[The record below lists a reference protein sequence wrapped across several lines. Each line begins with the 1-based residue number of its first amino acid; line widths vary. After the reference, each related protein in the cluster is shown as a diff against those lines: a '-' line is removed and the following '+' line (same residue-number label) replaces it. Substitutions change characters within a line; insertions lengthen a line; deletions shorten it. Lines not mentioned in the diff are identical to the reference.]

1 MIQLSSHQER
11 ENKRVFNNNISSTE
25 LISHK
30 AKRMELGERCR
41 VIFEKIR
48 PQLIKDYKN
57 WFIAIEAENETY
69 LIASQLEELIE
80 KIKEKYPD
88 NKIKMTIFQLNHLG
102 TCGKI

>member
-1 MIQLSSHQER
+1 MIQLSSHKQR
-11 ENKRVFNNNISSTE
+11 ENKKVLNKKIPSVE

-30 AKRMELGERCR
+30 VKRMELGERCR

-48 PQLIKDYKN
+48 PQLIEDYEN

-69 LIASQLEELIE
+69 LIASQLKELIQ
-80 KIKEKYPD
+80 KIKQKYPD
-88 NKIKMTIFQLNHLG
+88 NEVKMTIFQLNQLG